1 VTCEKT
7 GKITYQQLQFFS
19 KNFEQLLHRYREWLL
34 SQYFVWNILHPYYSI
49 HIIASKSYCGATT
62 RCTIFMR
69 RLVIRFSW
77 HFQGCVYIYIFG
89 GAYIYNQNLG
99 SYGTILYWLMHP
111 VGAVLNLPPELNMSM
126 CENFHFLTRGI
137 PI

>member
-1 VTCEKT
+1 MLEGTQSKEHSGNIRILGSAKWEVAFFFKFGGKT

-77 HFQGCVYIYIFG
+77 HFQGCVYINIFAMCVPLMAWHYFVLVDASSG
-89 GAYIYNQNLG
+89 LG
-99 SYGTILYWLMHP
+99 
-111 VGAVLNLPPELNMSM
+111 
-126 CENFHFLTRGI
+126 F
-137 PI
+137 